1 MEVEAEEENEV
12 RDDDTEE
19 DEEGAAELKELV
31 AKPEEGI
38 ELKLAKAGSTLPCL
52 YQTDLE
58 RRDCD
63 SLSTSQGI
71 GKGQKQF

>member
-58 RRDCD
+58 
-63 SLSTSQGI
+63 STSQGI